1 MVPKLPPSGGLLPRP
16 ILDLTIRRE
25 DEHSLAELHIDIGK
39 EAEHLRS
46 GDFAD
51 LLAELVPA
59 LRDQVLPKL
68 LDHLNPF
75 HRFGKLTFGRCQDAF
90 ESDDHKVA
98 GDERSYFIR
107 ATAHE
112 FLLEPDDGITY

>member
-1 MVPKLPPSGGLLPRP
+1 MELKLPPSGGLLPRP

-25 DEHSLAELHIDIGK
+25 NKDSFAELHVDIGK
-39 EAEHLRS
+39 EPKHLRP

-51 LLAELVPA
+51 LLTELFPA

-68 LDHLNPF
+68 LDHLDPL

-90 ESDDHKVA
+90 ESDDNQVA
-98 GDERSYFIR
+98 GDECSNFIR
-107 ATAHE
+107 TTAHE
-112 FLLEPDDGITY
+112 FLLEPDDGIAY